1 MKTKWQLNL
10 GVPAGF
16 RRENTTQSNYRHHVN
31 TLLAS
36 PPVVDPMFG
45 DPISSDPLCLHSN
58 STLTEPLTSS
68 AYTQDD
74 PTILPPLT
82 SQVQIP
88 ILRCVDKPSS
98 SLPSRLTFTED
109 SVRENVGFRRIDTI
123 KRHFRDL
130 YQDTIIMDS
139 LPCDAVLD
147 PGDLATLHKSPRNTS
162 PAPRPSQFGDTIH
175 MDIVFGPAVALGDTH
190 YGLIFVDRFSRMTY
204 LYPLQ
209 NLTTDIKKQL
219 DAFFCTSW
227 FSSKMSG
234 LRF

>member
-1 MKTKWQLNL
+1 
-10 GVPAGF
+10 
-16 RRENTTQSNYRHHVN
+16 
-31 TLLAS
+31 
-36 PPVVDPMFG
+36 
-45 DPISSDPLCLHSN
+45 
-58 STLTEPLTSS
+58 
-68 AYTQDD
+68 
-74 PTILPPLT
+74 
-82 SQVQIP
+82 
-88 ILRCVDKPSS
+88 
-98 SLPSRLTFTED
+98 
-109 SVRENVGFRRIDTI
+109 
-123 KRHFRDL
+123 
-130 YQDTIIMDS
+130 MDS

-162 PAPRPSQFGDTIH
+162 PVPRPSQFGDTIH